1 MYLSDKTKNIIVL
14 YLLTALFL
22 SASFYFM
29 LKKETLWFFVL
40 PLVLIVVYYYIV
52 SLDKVLLFI
61 TFFTPLAISLQDPRI
76 GAALSVP
83 TEPLMFG
90 VVIIFCG
97 SLLLERNYN
106 RHVARHP
113 LSYLIYF
120 SLLWMLITSFT
131 SHLPL
136 VSFKHLLSRIW
147 FVIPFYFA
155 AVPMFRN
162 KKNIH
167 RFLWLYMLALSGII
181 VYTLIRHAAHGFDE
195 ESGHWVMS
203 PFYNDHTAYGAALA
217 MYLPVLAGYL
227 FYPGLSFYKKLL
239 VFPFLALY
247 VVAIIFS
254 YTRAAWL
261 GVGVAGVVLLLVLL
275 HIRFRWVMVGAV
287 VLVAMGFVFYQPIM
301 DRMEKNRQNSSTNM
315 EKHLHSMTN
324 ISSDASNLERLN
336 RWASAIRLFE
346 KRPLLGWGPG
356 TYQFVYASFQL
367 ASERTVISTNLGDR
381 GTAHSEYLG
390 PLSEEGILGL
400 LSVLLLFGYAV
411 YLGLMIY
418 RRARDGKNRELSFMS
433 LMITLGLITYFVHGF
448 LNNFLSTDKLS
459 VPVWG
464 FMAILVALDVYHSHE
479 KPNPDK
485 PEKDKIQTTKPK

>member
-1 MYLSDKTKNIIVL
+1 MHFSAKTKNNIVL
-14 YLLTALFL
+14 YLLVALFL
-22 SASFYFM
+22 SAGFYFL

-40 PLVLIVVYYYIV
+40 PLVLIIAYYYVV

-61 TFFTPLAISLQDPRI
+61 TFFTPLAINFQDPRI
-76 GAALSVP
+76 GATLSIP

-90 VVIIFCG
+90 VMIVFLG
-97 SLLLERNYN
+97 NLLLERNYN

-147 FVIPFYFA
+147 FVVPFYFV

-167 RFLWLYMLALSGII
+167 RFLWLYMIALSGVV

-217 MYLPVLAGYL
+217 LYLPVLAGYL
-227 FYPGLSFYKKLL
+227 FYPGLSLVKKLL
-239 VFPFLALY
+239 TLPFLTLFI
-247 VVAIIFS
+247 VAVIFS

-261 GVGVAGVVLLLVLL
+261 GIGVAGVVLLLVLL
-275 HIRFRWVMVGAV
+275 HIRFRWVIVGAV
-287 VLVAMGFVFYQPIM
+287 VLVAMGFIFYQPILN
-301 DRMEKNRQNSSTNM
+301 RMEKNRQNSSTNM
-315 EKHLHSMTN
+315 ERHLQSMTN
-324 ISSDASNLERLN
+324 VSSDASNMERLN
-336 RWASAIRLFE
+336 RWASAIRMF
-346 KRPLLGWGPG
+346 KQRPWLGWGPG
-356 TYQFVYASFQL
+356 TYQFIYAPFQL
-367 ASERTVISTNLGDR
+367 ASERTVISTNFGDR

-390 PLSEEGILGL
+390 PLSEEGVFGL
-400 LSVLLLFGYAV
+400 LSILALFGYTV
-411 YLGLMIY
+411 YLGLMLY
-418 RRARDGKNRELSFMS
+418 HRAEDKEVRVMS
-433 LMITLGLITYFVHGF
+433 LVITLGLITYFVHGF
-448 LNNFLSTDKLS
+448 LNNFLDTDKLS

-464 FMAILVALDVYHSHE
+464 FMAILVALDVYHSH
-479 KPNPDK
+479 KK
-485 PEKDKIQTTKPK
+485 LTT